1 MKKLILLGCIS
12 LTATLFSSF
21 NQSEEPTEDNDKVTN
36 SEMWTYMREKVFTE
50 LNDLVHFDEE
60 KMFSRCPSGFSQRIN
75 EDETKG
81 DMVYGNITFA
91 QGCARDHFCDYKVN
105 WETKDTYLKKNAE
118 DEFLSLTNFVKEEKK
133 KIAKI

>member
-1 MKKLILLGCIS
+1 MKKLILLGFIS
-12 LTATLFSSF
+12 LTAVLFSSF

-36 SEMWTYMREKVFTE
+36 SEMWTYMRENVFTE

-91 QGCARDHFCDYKVN
+91 EGCARDHFCDYKVN